1 MIRHTVFFTAR
12 EPSDRETV
20 FAGLDILRGNPHA
33 LKLEV
38 GRNLQTDDIPGPK
51 VDFVVYG
58 EFEDAAQ
65 MAAFKAHPL
74 YAESI
79 RIVRHLRDLRV
90 SADVVVAA
98 AIDDH

>member
-1 MIRHTVFFTAR
+1 
-12 EPSDRETV
+12 
-20 FAGLDILRGNPHA
+20 
-33 LKLEV
+33 KLEV

-79 RIVRHLRDLRV
+79 RIVRPLRDLRV

-98 AIDDH
+98 AIGDH

>member
-12 EPSDRETV
+12 DPDDRDTI
-20 FAGLDILRGNPHA
+20 FAGLDILRANPHA
-33 LKLEV
+33 LKLHV
-38 GRNLQTDDIPGPK
+38 GRNLQTDDIPGPQ

-58 EFEDAAQ
+58 EFADAAQ

-79 RIVRHLRDLRV
+79 RIVRPLRDLRV
-90 SADVVVAA
+90 SADVL
-98 AIDDH
+98 IKDEGD